1 MKNII
6 RFLGIIAL
14 AAVIG
19 FTACSSGGSGGGGNY
34 RGNPGTPGIPPSPP
48 QATQYTVTFNINGG
62 SGTTPE
68 ERTVNAGSD
77 ITLPGENGFS
87 LSGHT
92 FDGWNTEADGTGY
105 NYSADAFY
113 TVTGDITLYANW
125 ITVPAGSFTV
135 TFDSNGGSSVATQ
148 IINAGNTAASLVI
161 PTRSGYIFDN
171 WYSDPGLTTM
181 YNFSTPVTSNIT
193 LYAKWTAAAVTQY
206 TITFNINGGTG
217 TTPATQ
223 TINAGAGLT
232 LPAGSGFSRSGYTF
246 GGWNTQASGTGTN
259 YSAGASY
266 TPTGDITLYA
276 KWTAAAVTQYTITF
290 NINGGTGTTPATQT
304 INAGASLTLPADS
317 GFSRSGYTFGGWNT
331 QASGTGT
338 NYSAG
343 ASYTPTGNITLY
355 ARWTA
360 VAYTITFNINSGTG
374 TTPAA
379 QTINAGAGLT
389 LPAGSGFSRSSYT
402 FGGWNTQASGT
413 GTNYNAG
420 AFYTPAGNITLYA
433 RWTVNTAGVT
443 LDVGQIID
451 GAPIINSITISRT
464 GSGGLP
470 VTQLVSVE
478 NPSQYSSIR
487 WEFAGVGA
495 YANQTIIRSGSS
507 FTLDA
512 GDVRYN
518 SPGGHVLKLTVT
530 KNGQQYQRAI
540 PFTIVP

>member
-1 MKNII
+1 MKNLPG
-6 RFLGIIAL
+6 FLGIIAL
-14 AAVIG
+14 AAVIV

-34 RGNPGTPGIPPSPP
+34 RGNPGTPGIPPIAPP
-48 QATQYTVTFNINGG
+48 QTTQYTVTFNINGG

-87 LSGHT
+87 RSGHT

-125 ITVPAGSFTV
+125 ITVPDGSFTV

-148 IINAGNTAASLVI
+148 IINSGGTALFLVI
-161 PTRSGYIFDN
+161 PTRSGYTFDN
-171 WYSDPGLTTM
+171 WYSDPGLTTV

-232 LPAGSGFSRSGYTF
+232 LPAGGGFSRSGYTF

-259 YSAGASY
+259 YSPGASY
-266 TPTGDITLYA
+266 TPTGDITL
-276 KWTAAAVTQYTITF
+276 
-290 NINGGTGTTPATQT
+290 
-304 INAGASLTLPADS
+304 D
-317 GFSRSGYTFGGWNT
+317 
-331 QASGTGT
+331 
-338 NYSAG
+338 
-343 ASYTPTGNITLY
+343 
-355 ARWTA
+355 
-360 VAYTITFNINSGTG
+360 
-374 TTPAA
+374 
-379 QTINAGAGLT
+379 
-389 LPAGSGFSRSSYT
+389 
-402 FGGWNTQASGT
+402 
-413 GTNYNAG
+413 
-420 AFYTPAGNITLYA
+420 A
-433 RWTVNTAGVT
+433 RWTVNTAGIT

-464 GSGGLP
+464 GSGYP

-478 NPSQYSSIR
+478 NPSSYSSIR
-487 WEFAGVGA
+487 WEIAGVGA
-495 YANQTIIRSGSS
+495 YAGQTVTGGNGTEANPLPLTANTWTDGSITSTASGSALWYLFNASSGTTYYVWWNDSYSGDGTKTLDVKVSVYYGSGTSIFTSIDSGWLSPGQFTAGTSGTVKIKVEPYSSYSNTGTFAVAYSASSTRPGVSGSTNSGGSS
-507 FTLDA
+507 FILDA